1 MRVWGQEI
9 KAESFQGGEKW
20 NGQGSNEEPSCSTL
34 GQQIELLPEGP
45 SGNWCFQGKPRL
57 GFNKIKAIQRRV

>member
-34 GQQIELLPEGP
+34 GQQIELLPGGLQG
-45 SGNWCFQGKPRL
+45 SGVFRANPGWGLTR
-57 GFNKIKAIQRRV
+57 